1 MASAVE
7 PSLLSVVPADPL
19 WVLAALALGLAAK
32 GLRIPPLVGF
42 LVAGFVLNLI
52 GLQTTGFLEA
62 ASDLG
67 VTLLLFT
74 IGLHLSASVFART
87 EVWAV
92 ATMHV
97 LIFGS
102 LMTAVIYGGVVLGL
116 GPLIGLDGSAAI
128 TLALALSFSST
139 VFAAKVLEAQGAGL
153 SRHGRVVIGILI
165 IQDLIAVAFLA
176 VSDPE
181 ARPSPWA
188 LVLVL
193 LPMLRMPLQRLMRM
207 CGHGELLILFGIL
220 VAAGGAGLFE
230 LVGLKADLGALA
242 AGLLLAGTAKADELA
257 RTLDGFKDLFLAAF
271 FVSVGLGAPLETSGV
286 VFGLLLLLALPVK
299 GLAFFFLFCLTRLR
313 SRTAWQGALELTT
326 FSEFGLIVTA
336 MAVET
341 GTLPSSMLTTVA
353 VAVAAS
359 LVVASPLVLQGDRLY
374 ARWRPWLKRWERS
387 KRLPGDESLDLRPVT
402 VMVFGL
408 GRIGSAALVA
418 VEREFPNKVLGVDV
432 DPAVVDR
439 LQGSHYVVTGDVT
452 DPEFW
457 SRTEGE
463 LQELDW
469 VLLTMSSHEAN
480 MSAVYRLR
488 DQGFTG
494 HLVATSKYP
503 DEAVEL
509 REAGADAVFDIFTE
523 AGHGFASDLDRRFQ
537 GYETGVI
544 GLDEIMR
551 AGRRDPGNPTG
562 GDVQE

>member
-1 MASAVE
+1 MES
-7 PSLLSVVPADPL
+7 SLLSLVPSDPL
-19 WVLAALALGLAAK
+19 WVLTALALGLAAK

-42 LVAGFVLNLI
+42 LAAGFLLNIL
-52 GLQTTGFLEA
+52 GVPTTRFLAE

-67 VTLLLFT
+67 IILLLFT
-74 IGLHLSASVFART
+74 IGLHLSASVFTKT
-87 EVWAV
+87 EVWGV

-102 LMTAVIYGGVVLGL
+102 LMSAVIYGGVLLGV
-116 GPLIGLDGSAAI
+116 GPLGDLDGSASLAV
-128 TLALALSFSST
+128 ALALSFSST
-139 VFAAKVLEAQGAGL
+139 VFAAKVLEAQGASQ
-153 SRHGRVVIGILI
+153 SRHGRVVIGVLI
-165 IQDLIAVAFLA
+165 IQDLVAVAFLA
-176 VSDPE
+176 ISDPE

-188 LVLVL
+188 IGLLLLLLV
-193 LPMLRMPLQRLMRM
+193 RKPLHRVMSA

-257 RTLDGFKDLFLAAF
+257 KSLDGFKDLFLAGF

-286 VFGLLLLLALPVK
+286 LLGMVLLVALPVK
-299 GLAFFFLFCLTRLR
+299 SFMFFLLFCLTRLR

-326 FSEFGLIVTA
+326 FSEFGLILVATS
-336 MAVET
+336 VET
-341 GTLPSSMLTTVA
+341 GLMPPSMLTTAA

-359 LVVASPLVLQGDRLY
+359 LVLASPLVLNGDRLY
-374 ARWRPWLKRWERS
+374 ARWRPWLDRFERS
-387 KRLPGDESLDLRPVT
+387 SRLPGDESLDLRPVM

-408 GRIGSAALVA
+408 GRIGSAALEA

-439 LQGSHYVVTGDVT
+439 LQGSHYVVTGDAT

-457 SRTEGE
+457 SRTDGQ

-480 MSAVYRLR
+480 MSAVHRLR

-494 HLVATSKYP
+494 RIMATSKYP
-503 DEAVEL
+503 DEAAEL
-509 REAGADAVFDIFTE
+509 RAAGADAVFDIFTE

-551 AGRRDPGNPTG
+551 AGQRDPRKQTGNDP
-562 GDVQE
+562 QA